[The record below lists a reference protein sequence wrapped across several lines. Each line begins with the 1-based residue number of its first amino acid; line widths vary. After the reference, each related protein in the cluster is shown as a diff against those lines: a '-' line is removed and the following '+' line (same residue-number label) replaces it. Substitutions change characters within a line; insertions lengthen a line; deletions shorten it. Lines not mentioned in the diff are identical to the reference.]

1 MNSAISSMAVLVLR
15 GRDAALIR
23 DFAARRNQMPAHSV
37 YPELKSGVQ
46 MATTELPPS
55 KEKAHEIAR
64 KIANE
69 RPLKKD
75 KDAPE
80 SNVTGGF
87 NQKSRGGEDE
97 RQRKDDNSATE
108 GDGQ

>member
-1 MNSAISSMAVLVLR
+1 
-15 GRDAALIR
+15 
-23 DFAARRNQMPAHSV
+23 
-37 YPELKSGVQ
+37 
-46 MATTELPPS
+46 MATTQLPPS

-64 KIANE
+64 KITNE

-87 NQKSRGGEDE
+87 NQKSRPGEAPKRDE
-97 RQRKDDNSATE
+97 DHNSVTD

>member
-1 MNSAISSMAVLVLR
+1 
-15 GRDAALIR
+15 
-23 DFAARRNQMPAHSV
+23 MP
-37 YPELKSGVQ
+37 
-46 MATTELPPS
+46 TTELPPS

-75 KDAPE
+75 KDPE

-87 NQKSRGGEDE
+87 NQKNRMDENVRPPKDEGRPKADGE
-97 RQRKDDNSATE
+97 
-108 GDGQ
+108 

>member
-1 MNSAISSMAVLVLR
+1 
-15 GRDAALIR
+15 
-23 DFAARRNQMPAHSV
+23 
-37 YPELKSGVQ
+37 
-46 MATTELPPS
+46 MATTELPLS
-55 KEKAHEIAR
+55 KQKAPEIAR

-87 NQKSRGGEDE
+87 NQKSRPHEDN
-97 RQRKDDNSATE
+97 RPSDHDGATG

>member
-1 MNSAISSMAVLVLR
+1 
-15 GRDAALIR
+15 
-23 DFAARRNQMPAHSV
+23 
-37 YPELKSGVQ
+37 
-46 MATTELPPS
+46 MATTQLPPS

-87 NQKSRGGEDE
+87 NQKSRTTDDGKPVEDDEGIADGG
-97 RQRKDDNSATE
+97 
-108 GDGQ
+108 GQ

>member
-1 MNSAISSMAVLVLR
+1 
-15 GRDAALIR
+15 
-23 DFAARRNQMPAHSV
+23 MP
-37 YPELKSGVQ
+37 
-46 MATTELPPS
+46 TTELPPA

-80 SNVTGGF
+80 SNVSGGF
-87 NQKSRGGEDE
+87 NQKSRTGDSTGGDRTE
-97 RQRKDDNSATE
+97 NSATRGE
-108 GDGQ
+108 GL

>member
-1 MNSAISSMAVLVLR
+1 
-15 GRDAALIR
+15 
-23 DFAARRNQMPAHSV
+23 MP
-37 YPELKSGVQ
+37 
-46 MATTELPPS
+46 TTQLPPS
-55 KEKAHEIAR
+55 KEKAHEIAG
-64 KIANE
+64 KIANA

-87 NQKSRGGEDE
+87 NQKSRPHEHDHPSYHTTVT
-97 RQRKDDNSATE
+97 D

>member
-1 MNSAISSMAVLVLR
+1 
-15 GRDAALIR
+15 
-23 DFAARRNQMPAHSV
+23 MP
-37 YPELKSGVQ
+37 
-46 MATTELPPS
+46 TTPLPPS

-75 KDAPE
+75 RDAPE
-80 SNVTGGF
+80 GNVSGGF
-87 NQKSRGGEDE
+87 NQKSRE
-97 RQRKDDNSATE
+97 QADDAATPEENSATE

>member
-1 MNSAISSMAVLVLR
+1 
-15 GRDAALIR
+15 
-23 DFAARRNQMPAHSV
+23 MP
-37 YPELKSGVQ
+37 
-46 MATTELPPS
+46 TTELPQS

-75 KDAPE
+75 KDSPE
-80 SNVTGGF
+80 SNVSGGF
-87 NQKSRGGEDE
+87 NQKSRADEDDRL
-97 RQRKDDNSATE
+97 RQNGDSVTE

>member
-1 MNSAISSMAVLVLR
+1 
-15 GRDAALIR
+15 
-23 DFAARRNQMPAHSV
+23 
-37 YPELKSGVQ
+37 
-46 MATTELPPS
+46 MATTELPPN

-64 KIANE
+64 KITNE

-87 NQKSRGGEDE
+87 NQKSRPHEHDQPSDRAGVTDGGS
-97 RQRKDDNSATE
+97 Q
-108 GDGQ
+108 

>member
-1 MNSAISSMAVLVLR
+1 
-15 GRDAALIR
+15 
-23 DFAARRNQMPAHSV
+23 MP
-37 YPELKSGVQ
+37 
-46 MATTELPPS
+46 TTELPPS

-75 KDAPE
+75 KVSPD
-80 SNVTGGF
+80 SNVSGGF
-87 NQKSRGGEDE
+87 NQKSRAAEDD
-97 RQRKDDNSATE
+97 RLRKNADSVTE

>member
-1 MNSAISSMAVLVLR
+1 
-15 GRDAALIR
+15 
-23 DFAARRNQMPAHSV
+23 MP
-37 YPELKSGVQ
+37 
-46 MATTELPPS
+46 TTELPQT

-75 KDAPE
+75 RDAPE
-80 SNVTGGF
+80 SNVSGGF
-87 NQKSRGGEDE
+87 NQKSRA
-97 RQRKDDNSATE
+97 DDADNLDTDSVTE

>member
-1 MNSAISSMAVLVLR
+1 
-15 GRDAALIR
+15 
-23 DFAARRNQMPAHSV
+23 MP
-37 YPELKSGVQ
+37 
-46 MATTELPPS
+46 TTELPES

-64 KIANE
+64 KIENE

-80 SNVTGGF
+80 SNVSGGF
-87 NQKSRGGEDE
+87 NQKSRAAEDE
-97 RQRKDDNSATE
+97 KLRNKPDDSNG

>member
-1 MNSAISSMAVLVLR
+1 
-15 GRDAALIR
+15 
-23 DFAARRNQMPAHSV
+23 
-37 YPELKSGVQ
+37 

-69 RPLKKD
+69 RPLKKH
-75 KDAPE
+75 KDEPE
-80 SNVTGGF
+80 SNVSGGF
-87 NQKSRGGEDE
+87 NQKSRVKEDE
-97 RQRKDDNSATE
+97 EHQSTADSVTE

>member
-1 MNSAISSMAVLVLR
+1 
-15 GRDAALIR
+15 
-23 DFAARRNQMPAHSV
+23 
-37 YPELKSGVQ
+37 
-46 MATTELPPS
+46 MATTELPQS

-64 KIANE
+64 KITNQ
-69 RPLKKD
+69 RPPHKKD

-87 NQKSRGGEDE
+87 NQKSRADEDE
-97 RQRKDDNSATE
+97 RLPKDSDSVAE

>member
-1 MNSAISSMAVLVLR
+1 
-15 GRDAALIR
+15 
-23 DFAARRNQMPAHSV
+23 
-37 YPELKSGVQ
+37 
-46 MATTELPPS
+46 MATTELPLS
-55 KEKAHEIAR
+55 KQKAHEIAR

-87 NQKSRGGEDE
+87 NQKSRPHEDN
-97 RQRKDDNSATE
+97 RPSDHDSVTG